1 MLRHCVLATFG
12 LLLSIN
18 TLMAQAPNPA
28 PSPAPAA
35 PDSSA
40 QEKMEDPQVG
50 DHWTYEFR
58 DDITGDVKSI
68 ITNTVTDLTD
78 SQIGIRLTWAGRSN
92 SNSQTFD
99 RSWNLIN
106 YGVHRY
112 SPNDGTGIQAPLAVG
127 KTWSVKSTDI
137 NSTSGFIAKHSGTS
151 KVTAQESV
159 TTPAGTFDT
168 LKIETSYQIQNTN
181 NVTDKAQVVMQTW
194 YAPAIDHWVKRS
206 FTMRY
211 HGRVTANN
219 TVELVDYGRR

>member
-1 MLRHCVLATFG
+1 MFRCRFLAALG
-12 LLLSIN
+12 LFLTVN
-18 TLMAQAPNPA
+18 AVFAQTPN
-28 PSPAPAA
+28 STPAA
-35 PDSSA
+35 APTETTA

-58 DDITGDVKSI
+58 DDISGDVKSI

-78 SQIGIRLTWAGRSN
+78 SQIGIRLTWAGNSN

-194 YAPAIDHWVKRS
+194 YAPAINHWVKRS

>member
-1 MLRHCVLATFG
+1 MLRHCVLATIG
-12 LLLSIN
+12 LLLSA
-18 TLMAQAPNPA
+18 TALTAQT
-28 PSPAPAA
+28 PAPAA
-35 PDSSA
+35 AEPAA

-50 DHWTYEFR
+50 DHWTYDVR
-58 DDITGDVKSI
+58 DDISGDVKSI
-68 ITNTVTDLTD
+68 NTITVTDVSD
-78 SQIGIRLTWAGRSN
+78 SQISVRYTWAGHSN
-92 SNSQTFD
+92 SDSRTFD

-112 SPNDGTGIQAPLAVG
+112 SPNDGTGIQTPLAVG
-127 KTWSVKSTDI
+127 KTWPVKSTDI
-137 NSTSGFIAKHSGTS
+137 NSTSGFITKHSGTS

-159 TTPAGTFDT
+159 TIPAGTFDT
-168 LKIETSYQIQNTN
+168 LKIETSYQVQNTN

-206 FTMRY
+206 LTTRY

>member
-1 MLRHCVLATFG
+1 MLRRCSLATVG
-12 LLLSIN
+12 LLASLSAVS
-18 TLMAQAPNPA
+18 AQTPNPA
-28 PSPAPAA
+28 PAPAA
-35 PDSSA
+35 TDSSA
-40 QEKMEDPQVG
+40 QDKMEEVQIG

-68 ITNTVTDLTD
+68 ITNTVTDLSD
-78 SQIGIRLTWAGRSN
+78 SQIGIRITWAGRSN

-127 KTWSVKSTDI
+127 KTWPVKSTDI

-159 TTPAGTFDT
+159 TTPGGTFDT

-181 NVTDKAQVVMQTW
+181 NATDKAQVVMQTW